1 MISISGNIQNTLGE
15 PLMGANVYANTPNGK
30 QGGISDFDGD
40 FNVNF
45 DQELSSP
52 ITISYMGYKS
62 KTFSPEEL
70 QNSQVILEE
79 SIEELDT
86 VFITNKKPKSKKK
99 LEKNKLIGII
109 SVGAGL
115 LALGIILVN
124 INRNGK

>member
-15 PLMGANVYANTPNGK
+15 PLMGANVYADTLSGK

-40 FNVNF
+40 FKIDF

-52 ITISYMGYKS
+52 ITVSYMGYKVN
-62 KTFSPEEL
+62 FSPEEL

-86 VFITNKKPKSKKK
+86 VFITNKKPKSKR
-99 LEKNKLIGII
+99 
-109 SVGAGL
+109 S
-115 LALGIILVN
+115 
-124 INRNGK
+124 

>member
-15 PLMGANVYANTPNGK
+15 PLMGANVYADTLSGK

-40 FNVNF
+40 FKIDF

-52 ITISYMGYKS
+52 ITVSYMGYKS

-99 LEKNKLIGII
+99 LEKNKIIGIVSI
-109 SVGAGL
+109 GAGL

>member
-15 PLMGANVYANTPNGK
+15 PLMGANVYADTLSGK

-40 FNVNF
+40 FKIDF

-52 ITISYMGYKS
+52 ITVSYMGYKS

-86 VFITNKKPKSKKK
+86 VFITNKKPKKQKEVR
-99 LEKNKLIGII
+99 EK
-109 SVGAGL
+109 
-115 LALGIILVN
+115 
-124 INRNGK
+124 

>member
-1 MISISGNIQNTLGE
+1 
-15 PLMGANVYANTPNGK
+15 
-30 QGGISDFDGD
+30 
-40 FNVNF
+40 
-45 DQELSSP
+45 
-52 ITISYMGYKS
+52 MGYKS